1 MSYWNAKYKND
12 YGEYE
17 ITFASKQKEE
27 TKAVEKLC
35 QAIIDKEVKSADDV
49 IIVRYGRWIH
59 TDLAAHWHGK
69 DECSE
74 CTYHEKDRGDL
85 SHLNFCPNCGCK
97 MSKEE

>member
-35 QAIIDKEVKSADDV
+35 QAIIDKRVKSADDV
-49 IIVRYGRWIH
+49 AIVRHGRWDYYSS
-59 TDLAAHWHGK
+59 TMQ
-69 DECSE
+69 ECSV
-74 CTYHEKDRGDL
+74 CKRHTPRHRYT
-85 SHLNFCPNCGCK
+85 FCPNCGAK
-97 MSKEE
+97 MGLEE

>member
-35 QAIIDKEVKSADDV
+35 QAIIDKRVKSADDV
-49 IIVRYGRWIH
+49 AIVRHGRWNVEYP
-59 TDLAAHWHGK
+59 TGSDFGRCSACKTLGNLDWH
-69 DECSE
+69 
-74 CTYHEKDRGDL
+74 Y
-85 SHLNFCPNCGCK
+85 CPNCGAK
-97 MSKEE
+97 MRGESDE

>member
-35 QAIIDKEVKSADDV
+35 QAIIDKMVKSADDV
-49 IIVRYGRWIH
+49 AIVRHGRWER
-59 TDLAAHWHGK
+59 TSDGAAR
-69 DECSE
+69 
-74 CTYHEKDRGDL
+74 CTACKRKMNPSQYGYA
-85 SHLNFCPNCGCK
+85 FCGLCGAK
-97 MSKEE
+97 MGLEE